1 MGEMSVEEAVRQA
14 IAREEESYEL
24 YSRAR
29 EMVTDTVAQ
38 AMLEELATQELGHK
52 AKLEVLLK
60 GDASRIAA
68 RAGRRE
74 IIDLKIADYLAPAQ
88 LDEEA
93 DLQQVLIVAM
103 QKEKD
108 SNQLYEAMTQIT
120 EGSTQEL
127 FRFLAGEEL
136 AHKNRVQELYDE
148 IIYRD
153 N

>member
-1 MGEMSVEEAVRQA
+1 MGGVGIGEAIRQA
-14 IAREEESYEL
+14 IEREEEAHAL
-24 YSRAR
+24 YSKAR
-29 EMVTDTVAQ
+29 GMVTDPVAQ
-38 AMLEELATQELGHK
+38 GMLDELATQELGHK
-52 AKLEVLLK
+52 AKLESLLK
-60 GDASRIAA
+60 GDAERIVA
-68 RAGRRE
+68 RGTERK
-74 IIDLKIADYLAPAQ
+74 ITDLKIADYLAPAK
-88 LDEEA
+88 LDEGA

-136 AHKNRVQELYDE
+136 AHKNRVQQLYDE
-148 IIYRD
+148 IIYRE

>member
-1 MGEMSVEEAVRQA
+1 MGEMGIEQAIRQA

-29 EMVTDTVAQ
+29 EMVSDTVAQ

-68 RAGRRE
+68 RATRKE
-74 IIDLKIADYLAPAQ
+74 IIDLKIADYLAPAK

-108 SNQLYEAMTQIT
+108 SNQLYEAMMQIT